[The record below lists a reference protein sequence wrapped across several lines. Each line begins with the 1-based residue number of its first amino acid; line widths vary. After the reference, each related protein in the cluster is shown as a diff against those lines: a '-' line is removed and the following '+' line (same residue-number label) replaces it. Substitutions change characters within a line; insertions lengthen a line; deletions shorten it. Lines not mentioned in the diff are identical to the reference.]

1 MGIINPCLVQ
11 YLLSG
16 VTNFMKIHTLSL
28 VMAVSILLAG
38 CDNEKP
44 SSRTP
49 PSPSS
54 EQTNATSVVAPVAQS
69 AMDAWQLGDRSTAVS
84 NYLTADW
91 SARPLFAAGSALSF
105 TEDQFKSLSEA
116 DRQVKSGEM
125 ITEVESLKRL
135 AAAVA
140 QAGRDAAAKGDSA
153 QARKHFTSLKQC
165 GAALDSPDCLS
176 LVQLVGKGLKK
187 MADSE
192 LAKIGP

>member
-1 MGIINPCLVQ
+1 MVGF
-11 YLLSG
+11 
-16 VTNFMKIHTLSL
+16 VTVERVTSFIKIQTIS
-28 VMAVSILLAG
+28 VAVAFSILIAG
-38 CDNEKP
+38 CDKKNVSIEA
-44 SSRTP
+44 P
-49 PSPSS
+49 PSPSN
-54 EQTNATSVVAPVAQS
+54 EPTNATSAVTPVAQS

-125 ITEVESLKRL
+125 ITQVESLKRL

-165 GAALDSPDCLS
+165 GTALDSPDCLS

-187 MADSE
+187 TADSE
-192 LAKIGP
+192 LAKVGP